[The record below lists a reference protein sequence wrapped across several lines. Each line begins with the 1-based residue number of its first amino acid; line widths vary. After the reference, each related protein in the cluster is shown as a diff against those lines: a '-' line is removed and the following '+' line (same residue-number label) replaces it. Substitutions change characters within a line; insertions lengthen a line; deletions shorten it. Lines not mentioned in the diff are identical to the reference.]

1 VKTTYRRRRKLV
13 LRIANLDRYAD
24 ADEEKISRSEADQ
37 DVNGDDDDD
46 DDDCGDKMRLE
57 SLHFTDWQETRAKL
71 SCW

>member
-1 VKTTYRRRRKLV
+1 M

-57 SLHFTDWQETRAKL
+57 SLHFTD
-71 SCW
+71 